1 MLDYITSITL
11 NKYWDD
17 NNIQLSDFQRAILII
32 NAEIPISQ
40 KEDEL
45 TSILE
50 ATEDGI
56 LKSKLS
62 TLIREVY

>member
-32 NAEIPISQ
+32 NAEVPISQ
-40 KEDEL
+40 K
-45 TSILE
+45 
-50 ATEDGI
+50 AT
-56 LKSKLS
+56 
-62 TLIREVY
+62 